1 MTTSSWHNLQRHPSV
16 ASTLGLS
23 EAPPNNGA
31 RASEPI
37 APRQIRIIRAIDGR
51 SQTKAKPAGGRKKSR
66 VQDLEKLD

>member
-1 MTTSSWHNLQRHPSV
+1 MIWTPFLALLMTTSSWHNR
-16 ASTLGLS
+16 LS